1 MITVKN
7 IQVIEKLTYPNN
19 EPGEQMPFFSAT
31 CYSEALGTMEAT
43 ASTELEALARL
54 KDYVHAIV
62 DYSGKNDHRWPL

>member
-31 CYSEALGTMEAT
+31 CYSEELAIIEAT
-43 ASTELEALARL
+43 ASTERKALRRL
-54 KDYVHAIV
+54 KKYVHSIKG
-62 DYSGKNDHRWPL
+62 YNGLKSHRWPL